1 MGKGNSF
8 IYGSA
13 VGAALGVV
21 LAPRR
26 GEFEEGDTVKV
37 DLVDGSLA
45 FTK

>member
-1 MGKGNSF
+1 LS
-8 IYGSA
+8 
-13 VGAALGVV
+13 GAL
-21 LAPRR
+21 LR